1 RNFARISSS
10 QESARINAFHYV
22 MLPAL
27 VPSTGAS
34 CSLHLQNY
42 KNYLITQKK
51 FEKNFCVIFHRLPPM
66 PRLGAEGFSILWA
79 CIMQR

>member
-1 RNFARISSS
+1 
-10 QESARINAFHYV
+10 

-51 FEKNFCVIFHRLPPM
+51 FEKNFCMIFHRLPPTM